1 MKKAEMNISKETTRI
16 MDLPECWISDKGEF
30 VHFKDFQRQRKLPT
44 IEGKFV
50 YLLDESNLALRVVKN
65 SKGETVVEYWNHN
78 SYEEEKL
85 SLPLYELVNGK
96 FNYKGTHTGLVQS
109 HKMLNDAWKL
119 YEIIQKRMPVSEKF
133 EQQAQKE
140 AVEKEKYEEVK
151 ARLLANKKLAGVGF
165 VSNVIPNFSKFENTM
180 RVFNLRHTVGKKVYP
195 SFYYVVFD
203 TERINNK
210 SVIELEV
217 PQGKITRYM
226 GKQQANVK
234 YWAAELGVKFI
245 HVVEAK

>member
-1 MKKAEMNISKETTRI
+1 MKKMNINVPKETTRI
-16 MDLPECWISDKGEF
+16 MDLPECWISDKGKY
-30 VHFKDFQRQRKLPT
+30 VHFKDSKWMRRLPIIDLQHEQLLKDMNISFRERQ
-44 IEGKFV
+44 
-50 YLLDESNLALRVVKN
+50 
-65 SKGETVVEYWNHN
+65 TVNGRIVLEYWDKKAYTE
-78 SYEEEKL
+78 YELK
-85 SLPLYELVNGK
+85 LPLYEKQGDK
-96 FNYKGTHTGLVQS
+96 FIHTGDHTDRAQS
-109 HKMLNDAWKL
+109 NKMLSAAFQLQNLVEKRRK
-119 YEIIQKRMPVSEKF
+119 EIEGL
-133 EQQAQKE
+133 EQAQKE

-151 ARLLANKKLAGVGF
+151 ARLQANKKLAGVGF